1 MKGSNILEWYI
12 YLVLFRFHYSHLQ
25 ITFLKKYFGQ
35 SVEDDDSCQSVVYRA
50 NSFILYYNQ
59 LEGNVMKKRHCK
71 DKDSERSA
79 TSFIRTP
86 RLEVTPR
93 WSAVNFEPLLFWFSG
108 HIWSTYLSGRIFK
121 LQRWR
126 NEIVKRDASGKIRQR
141 IWNHR

>member
-1 MKGSNILEWYI
+1 MKGSNIIEGYI

-35 SVEDDDSCQSVVYRA
+35 SVEDDDSCQSVVYQA
-50 NSFILYYNQ
+50 NSFIPYYNQ

-79 TSFIRTP
+79 TSFVGTSVTP
-86 RLEVTPR
+86 RL
-93 WSAVNFEPLLFWFSG
+93 SAVNFEPLLFSYSG
-108 HIWSTYLSGRIFK
+108 HIISGRIFE

-126 NEIVKRDASGKIRQR
+126 NEIVKKDASGKIRQR
-141 IWNHR
+141 I